1 MELREIMT
9 SPVVTLQPNATV
21 GEARALMRK
30 HNFQHLAIVNRKQL
44 VGVVSERD
52 IHIPRPTGQWNA
64 VPWIE
69 GLAVEWV
76 MSAPVFSLSPTAQ
89 VSDAARMMRDR
100 KIGCVPVIQ
109 QAELMGIVTTTDLLN
124 VLDPGSGALLHQSKM
139 HRVSDD
145 PRRQD
150 HR

>member
-9 SPVVTLQPNATV
+9 FPVVTLQPTATV

-44 VGVVSERD
+44 VGVVSDRD
-52 IHIPRPTGQWNA
+52 IHIPRLTGQWNA

-69 GLAVEWV
+69 GLAVKWV
-76 MSAPVFSLSPTAQ
+76 MSSPVVSLSPTAQ

-109 QAELMGIVTTTDLLN
+109 QGELLGIVTITDLLN